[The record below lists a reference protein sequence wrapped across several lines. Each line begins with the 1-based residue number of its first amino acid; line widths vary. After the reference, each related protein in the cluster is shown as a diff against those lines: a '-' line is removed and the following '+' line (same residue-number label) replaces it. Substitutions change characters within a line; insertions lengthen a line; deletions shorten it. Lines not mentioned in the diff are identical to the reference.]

1 MLNEHLWAS
10 EKALKRNVFMFLQYT
25 HQNTYTLNLK
35 PCLWSVCYFRRG
47 GNVCFVFAEE
57 PFSYFCNWIGPSLHL
72 SGPRLR
78 SGKLVLGGICEKVP
92 LNPFYLLC
100 YLKTICPHSPM
111 SPAGPFLPLLPRI
124 ESGGARHRLL
134 KKSHLARG
142 RGGEVWGGGGL
153 LRVEGVMLG
162 NQNDRQQW
170 KVFCGLPHIC
180 EVGWLVS
187 FHSSLWSSGKHWLS
201 HGVSHSLALSVVRS
215 FLLARLVQTHPYAG
229 FPTIAQAFCII
240 VTTETRWHNCFLQK
254 TQGCC

>member
-1 MLNEHLWAS
+1 
-10 EKALKRNVFMFLQYT
+10 MFSQYT
-25 HQNTYTLNLK
+25 HQNTYMCNLK
-35 PCLWSVCYFRRG
+35 PCLWSVRCFRCVVSFYSPKVLFLISATGLVHLGTYEGLGYEVPNYFWG
-47 GNVCFVFAEE
+47 
-57 PFSYFCNWIGPSLHL
+57 Y
-72 SGPRLR
+72 
-78 SGKLVLGGICEKVP
+78 ICEKVP

-134 KKSHLARG
+134 KKKPSGQRK
-142 RGGEVWGGGGL
+142 RWGGL

-201 HGVSHSLALSVVRS
+201 HGVSLSVVRL
-215 FLLARLVQTHPYAG
+215 FLLHTPVRWLSNNCMSVLHNRW
-229 FPTIAQAFCII
+229 
-240 VTTETRWHNCFLQK
+240 TETRWHDCFL
-254 TQGCC
+254 